1 MRALM
6 FLTLLG
12 GCTLF
17 EDPPD
22 RSCQDDRQCFT
33 AQGER
38 CNADKVCEVPTVDA
52 AAAQADDPELELATE
67 VAQ

>member
-1 MRALM
+1 MI
-6 FLTLLG
+6 LTLLG

-38 CNADKVCEVPTVDA
+38 CNADKVCEVPTDA
-52 AAAQADDPELELATE
+52 AAAQADEPDPELVSE